1 LLLYFSYYILV
12 IMFLAVDKPTW
23 ISSFGVIKVLK
34 KFYLWQKIWHSGT
47 LDPMATWLMI
57 LAIWK
62 DTKNLTQ
69 LIWLDKSYIT
79 TIDFSKMSDTWDME
93 YWDEM
98 INYECEI
105 RNWNNWILIDQ
116 KFCEAPS
123 LDKIKDK
130 LQSLLPLFN
139 LPVPAFSAKK
149 KNWKRSYELARKGK
163 QELSYKEMKI
173 YGFQVLEYNF
183 PVLKISLDVGS
194 GTYIRSIAYWLGQ
207 QFWLGWILTD
217 LRRTQIWNREINKM
231 EMQWVENSY
240 IKFCEMS
247 ID

>member
-1 LLLYFSYYILV
+1 
-12 IMFLAVDKPTW
+12 MFLAVDKPTW

-79 TIDFSKMSDTWDME
+79 NIDFSKMSDTWDME

-98 INYECEI
+98 VNYECEI
-105 RNWNNWILIDQ
+105 RNWNHWILIDQ

-149 KNWKRSYELARKGK
+149 KNWKRSYELARKGQ

-183 PVLKISLDVGS
+183 PVLKISLDVWS

-217 LRRTQIWNREINKM
+217 LRRTQIWNWEINKM
-231 EMQWVENSY
+231 EMQWVENSH
-240 IKFCEMS
+240 IKFCEIS